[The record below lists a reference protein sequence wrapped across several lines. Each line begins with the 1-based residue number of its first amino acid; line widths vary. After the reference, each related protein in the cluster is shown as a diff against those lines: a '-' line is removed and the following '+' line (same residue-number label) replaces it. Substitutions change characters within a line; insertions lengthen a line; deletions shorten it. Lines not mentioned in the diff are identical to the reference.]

1 MLIQAA
7 RRLYKSPGQQLTL
20 GQVVELNKRFLF
32 AYSHFKD
39 EPKVIKLR
47 DDVVKYNRLIRD
59 LGLKD
64 HQVPRARKNTLGIL
78 GLLCYRLLLLSVWS
92 FLALPGVILN
102 APIFLLAS
110 SMARQKAKD
119 ALAASSVKIAAR
131 DVIATWKIL
140 ISMGLTPI
148 LYSFYAILATISRV
162 QSRSIT

>member
-1 MLIQAA
+1 MYLSRISDCSQLIQAA

-47 DDVVKYNRLIRD
+47 NDVMKYNRLIRD

-64 HQVPRARKNTLGIL
+64 HQVRHYRLFLLCLHADIDCLQYPQVPRARKNTLHIL

-92 FLALPGVILN
+92 CLALPGVILN

-110 SMARQKAKD
+110 SVARGKAKGNHLIQKYH
-119 ALAASSVKIAAR
+119 AL
-131 DVIATWKIL
+131 
-140 ISMGLTPI
+140 P
-148 LYSFYAILATISRV
+148 
-162 QSRSIT
+162 